1 METHCSHFCCKCQC
15 NVQHLFTA
23 FMSNYAEAQPQTGVK
38 NYLGVRNSS
47 SQKRQFL
54 RLKGCDVAQIHQ
66 STRLKNSRNEL
77 AESKLIA
84 KIVPFFFF
92 FPSHSTADLQGEQL
106 LDVQIIHLIKF
117 HIGRCLPPETV
128 QTIGFLKEVCL
139 RLWASEAEC
148 SLHQQAFA
156 SFPKTDD
163 RTPSFLTYNHL
174 KFRNQPL
181 TTNISLKG
189 PEEL

>member
-77 AESKLIA
+77 AERKLIA
-84 KIVPFFFF
+84 KIVPFFLFF
-92 FPSHSTADLQGEQL
+92 FSFSFYCRSSRGAITGCSNYSPNKISYWQIFAPRNCSNHRISERSMLETMGIRSRVQL
-106 LDVQIIHLIKF
+106 ALASICLI
-117 HIGRCLPPETV
+117 
-128 QTIGFLKEVCL
+128 
-139 RLWASEAEC
+139 
-148 SLHQQAFA
+148 
-156 SFPKTDD
+156 PKD
-163 RTPSFLTYNHL
+163 R
-174 KFRNQPL
+174 
-181 TTNISLKG
+181 
-189 PEEL
+189 